1 MADRN
6 VGTAEDMNRWSKA
19 LLTALAVLT
28 LAGGAACEQGE
39 GGGAGEGSPSDR
51 NTGGNDDGGTPAT
64 GRNP

>member
-1 MADRN
+1 
-6 VGTAEDMNRWSKA
+6 MNRWSKA